1 MLLSPQSVFI
11 LVTTFLVALL
21 VLITILYLFGPAPKK
36 MEYIKE
42 EEHKLTFEEIQRVLE
57 NQKKSL
63 EEIKHTV
70 NLFFQNYDKLELSEY
85 KKRQFLFA
93 VVVHRNT
100 STELIMQVD
109 SDLRQLNPD
118 MDRDLT
124 STLNRALDAREFNK

>member
-124 STLNRALDAREFNK
+124 RTLNRALDAREFNK